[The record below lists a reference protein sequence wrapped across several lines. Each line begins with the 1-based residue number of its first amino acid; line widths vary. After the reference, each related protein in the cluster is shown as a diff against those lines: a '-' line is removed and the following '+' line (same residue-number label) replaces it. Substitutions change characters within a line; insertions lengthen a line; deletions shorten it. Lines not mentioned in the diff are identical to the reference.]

1 MSFVFGALV
10 NPRIT
15 LRAAALAAAWLPL
28 LSQGAPLTLDQAM
41 RLAVQRSEAT
51 RSARAGV
58 ASAVESARV
67 AAQLPDPVLRAG
79 IDNLPVSGSD
89 RFSGRD
95 SMTMKRVG
103 ISQEWLSAGKR
114 AARQA
119 VVDAA
124 VQREAAV
131 ARASQTDV
139 RLQTG
144 LAFLDVY
151 FARSALDLVTEA
163 EHHAHDELEA
173 ARARLASAT
182 ATSQEVLGLSGARG
196 MAEDETAEARQQ
208 LEVARVALTRW
219 IGASVDD
226 LAAPEA
232 LLAPTESAY
241 VANHP
246 AVIAAERDVDL
257 ARADTESARTNRHP
271 NWSWE
276 VSYGQRSR
284 YPDMVSVGISIP
296 LAIAPAQRQ
305 DRELAAKLALAEKAE
320 AQLAET
326 TRMATGEYRM
336 LAAEAA
342 RLAGRVDRYRTA
354 VVLPAQQRTAVAM
367 AAYRSNQVPLTT
379 LFESRHAE
387 LEARRKLLALQR
399 DLARAQASLAFK
411 ASLEG
416 DRP

>member
-1 MSFVFGALV
+1 M
-10 NPRIT
+10 NPRIN

-41 RLAVQRSEAT
+41 SLAVQRSEAA

-79 IDNLPVSGSD
+79 IDNLPISGSD

-103 ISQEWLSAGKR
+103 ISQEWLSVGKR

-119 VVDAA
+119 VADAA

-151 FARSALDLVTEA
+151 FARSAFELVTEA

-173 ARARLASAT
+173 ARARLASAS

-196 MAEDETAEARQQ
+196 MAADEAAEARQQ
-208 LEVARVALTRW
+208 LEIARVALERW
-219 IGASVDD
+219 IGVPIED
-226 LAAPEA
+226 LTAPGA
-232 LLAPTESAY
+232 LPEPTESAY

-257 ARADTESARTNRHP
+257 ARADADSARTNRNP

-284 YPDMVSVGISIP
+284 YPDMVSVGVSIP

-305 DRELAAKLALAEKAE
+305 DREFAARLALAEKAE

-326 TRMATGEYRM
+326 TRMAVGEYRM
-336 LAAEAA
+336 LATEAA
-342 RLAGRVDRYRTA
+342 RLAGRVDRYRTS
-354 VVLPAQQRTAVAM
+354 VVLPAQQRTAVAL

-387 LEARRKLLALQR
+387 LEARRKLLALER

-411 ASLEG
+411 TLVEG